1 MHQIGE
7 VAETVGLSLRT
18 IRHWDDVGLVP
29 PSGRSAGG
37 FRLYTDG
44 DIEQLRLVKNMKPLG
59 FSLEEMRSML
69 DVLDRLGAERVP
81 TKERTQL
88 LDRLRGFADVAD
100 DSCARLREQLVAAE
114 DLASTLRKLAGR
126 HLAQS
131 RPSTR
136 RAR

>member
-18 IRHWDDVGLVP
+18 IRHWDEVGLVP

-59 FSLEEMRSML
+59 FSLVEMRSML
-69 DVLDRLGAERVP
+69 DVLDRLRVERVP
-81 TKERTQL
+81 TKERSQL
-88 LDRLRGFADVAD
+88 LDRLRGYADIAD

-114 DLASTLRKLAGR
+114 DLASTLRKVAGR

-131 RPSTR
+131 KASTR
-136 RAR
+136 C